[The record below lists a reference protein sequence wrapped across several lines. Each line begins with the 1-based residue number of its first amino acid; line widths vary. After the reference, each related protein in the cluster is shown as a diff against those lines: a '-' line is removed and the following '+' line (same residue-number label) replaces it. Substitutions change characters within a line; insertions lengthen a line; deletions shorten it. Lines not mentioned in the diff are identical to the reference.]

1 MVRRYGQP
9 VQIYRQEELIGGQ
22 IWLAADFFRRLKG
35 LLLRKELKEGEG
47 LLLIPCRQV
56 HTFLMSFAIDVL
68 FLDAAGTIVEILPE
82 MVPGK
87 MSPLVKEA
95 CQVLEL
101 PAGTVKKKKLQKGE
115 QLFIQNI
122 TTEV

>member
-1 MVRRYGQP
+1 MVRGSGQP

-35 LLLRKELKEGEG
+35 LLGRKELKEGEG
-47 LLLIPCRQV
+47 LLLHPCRQV

-68 FLDAAGTIVEILPE
+68 FLDEVGTIVEILPE
-82 MVPGK
+82 MGPGK
-87 MSPLVKEA
+87 ISPLVKEA
-95 CQVLEL
+95 SQVLEL
-101 PAGTVKKKKLQKGE
+101 PAGTVKKKKLQRGE
-115 QLFIQNI
+115 QLLIQNI